1 MNLLLVVWEMEG
13 KDFCVY
19 PLSILGIEGEHSQKS
34 ILIDYT
40 HHFKTKEIGQVTGAN
55 RAMLQKAVDLVSQ
68 GFISKAYPTRTLS
81 DIAAHGLS
89 KNDVGKVIL
98 F

>member
-1 MNLLLVVWEMEG
+1 MFIPSVFW
-13 KDFCVY
+13 
-19 PLSILGIEGEHSQKS
+19 GIEGEHSQKS

-40 HHFKTKEIGQVTGAN
+40 HHSKTKEIGQVTGADG
-55 RAMLQKAVDLVSQ
+55 AILQKAVDLVSQ
-68 GFISKAYPTRTLS
+68 GFISRDYSIRTLS